1 MQSVEGNFRI
11 DNKSVKPESP
21 SPIFYCV
28 INNDIVIF
36 TLILVSFISN

>member
-21 SPIFYCV
+21 SPFFYCV